1 MNARNFPLLRG
12 GQALRVNRVPLDHE
26 PVPPNQAATTAAAT
40 TTATV
45 PLGTLAGTAFGIWEL
60 GVGSMQ
66 DMEAEEVFV
75 VLAGHGTVVI
85 EPFEGHPARTADLAP
100 GTVMRLSAGMKTTW
114 TVTEPLRKVYFTL
127 EEDSRAT
134 E

>member
-1 MNARNFPLLRG
+1 MNARDFPQLRG

-26 PVPPNQAATTAAAT
+26 PVPPNQAAATAAST
-40 TTATV
+40 TTTTV

-60 GVGSMQ
+60 GVGAMQ
-66 DMEAEEVFV
+66 DVEAEEVFV
-75 VLAGHGTVVI
+75 VTAGHGTVVI